1 MFPIPWY
8 VVIFESIPEALL
20 LQILTLKL
28 MNKKKVSFNKLLKVS
43 VLYGVAAFFIR
54 NIAFHLGQHFLFS
67 LHTILL
73 ILVLALLFDLI
84 HKIKFSR
91 SFIPIFII
99 SLLYGLIQFTFILIV
114 FKLFNLKTYDLQT
127 NPWINITLFFPIA
140 LITYSAVYIYIKYAG
155 EIS

>member
-20 LQILTLKL
+20 LQILTIKL
-28 MNKKKVSFNKLLKVS
+28 MNKKKVSFCKLLKVS
-43 VLYGVAAFFIR
+43 MLYGVAAFFIR

-91 SFIPIFII
+91 SFIPLFIV
-99 SLLYGLIQFTFILIV
+99 SVLFGLIQYTFVLII
-114 FKLFNLKTYDLQT
+114 FNLYKLNIYTFQES
-127 NPWINITLFFPIA
+127 PWLNITLFIPVA
-140 LITYSAVYIYIKYAG
+140 GITYSIVCIYTKYAG
-155 EIS
+155 EIR

>member
-1 MFPIPWY
+1 M
-8 VVIFESIPEALL
+8 PEALL

-28 MNKKKVSFNKLLKVS
+28 MNEKKVSSYKLIKVS

-54 NIAFHLGQHFLFS
+54 NIAFNLRQYFLFS

-84 HKIKFSR
+84 HKIELNRCFM
-91 SFIPIFII
+91 PLFII

-114 FKLFNLKTYDLQT
+114 FKLFNIKVYNLQE
-127 NPWINITLFFPIA
+127 NPWINIALFFPIA
-140 LITYSAVYIYIKYAG
+140 AITYSAVHIYTKYAG
-155 EIS
+155 ETR

>member
-20 LQILTLKL
+20 LQILTIKL
-28 MNKKKVSFNKLLKVS
+28 MNKKKVSFCKLLKVS
-43 VLYGVAAFFIR
+43 MLYGVAAFFIR

-73 ILVLALLFDLI
+73 MLVLALLFDLI

-99 SLLYGLIQFTFILIV
+99 SLLYGLIQFTFILII
-114 FKLFNLKTYDLQT
+114 FKLFNLKTYDLQE
-127 NPWINITLFFPIA
+127 NPWINIALFFPIA
-140 LITYSAVYIYIKYAG
+140 LITYSAVYIYTKYAG
-155 EIS
+155 EIR